1 MYNKGVL
8 IHIQDKRRYDMGEK
22 RRQEKIQ
29 DAIGLVGDD
38 LIALKRTPVKKVLIM
53 RGCKIAV
60 AAILV
65 VTLLAT
71 AIIYPHRYALVY
83 GQYVVIAAEYP
94 DLKKETTKEY
104 EARKGGYESAV
115 EGIDDFYKYS
125 IREFLSGLD
134 GENAIYS
141 PVNVG
146 VMLGML
152 AEITDGES
160 RTQIL
165 NAVGVDDI
173 ETLREKSKCIWL
185 SNYMDDDSAY
195 ILANSLWLSNDMK
208 YKKEALEKLS
218 QYYYASSFYGEM
230 GSDSY
235 TKAIRAW
242 LNEQS
247 KGLLE
252 DANKDLKFDPFTAM
266 VLASTIYFDDGW
278 KTKFDKKNNTNG
290 MFHTGAEDIKCTFM
304 NETKYYD
311 YYRGENFA
319 AVGKDMCSDSKMW
332 FILPD
337 TDVIVDDILEDEE
350 ALEFIINNINVSSQ
364 RSIELSVPRFDIS
377 SEISLIDGLKNMGI
391 RDIFYG
397 DLADFSPAIHEDGCA
412 VDRAEHSLRVIVD
425 EDGVK
430 AAGQTVV
437 GLDWDVPDNIK
448 FVLDRPFIFVISSD
462 VGAPLFV
469 GVVNQPQ

>member
-1 MYNKGVL
+1 MSRVNREEL
-8 IHIQDKRRYDMGEK
+8 L
-22 RRQEKIQ
+22 Q

-38 LIALKRTPVKKVLIM
+38 LIALKRTSVKRALIM
-53 RGCKIAV
+53 RGCKIAI

-65 VTLLAT
+65 VTLLVT
-71 AIIYPHRYALVY
+71 AIVYPHRYALVY
-83 GQYVVIAAEYP
+83 GQYVVTAAEYP
-94 DLKKETTKEY
+94 ELEKETAKEY
-104 EARKGGYESAV
+104 EARKSGYESAV
-115 EGIDDFYKYS
+115 EGIDGFYKDS

-165 NAVGVDDI
+165 NTVGLDDMQ
-173 ETLREKSKCIWL
+173 TFREKSTCIWL
-185 SNYMDDDSAY
+185 SNYMDDDSTCV
-195 ILANSLWLSNDMK
+195 LANSLWLSDHMT

-266 VLASTIYFDDGW
+266 VLASTIYYDDGW
-278 KTKFDKKNNTNG
+278 KTKFDKKNNTNDI
-290 MFHTGAEDIKCTFM
+290 FHSDAGDIKCTFM
-304 NETKYYD
+304 NETNHYAYYSS
-311 YYRGENFA
+311 ENFA
-319 AVGKDMCSDSKMW
+319 AVGKNMCSGSKMW

-337 TDVIVDDILEDEE
+337 IGVTVDDILKDDE
-350 ALEFIINNINVSSQ
+350 ALDFMVNNINMSTQ
-364 RSIELSVPRFDIS
+364 KSIELSVPRFDIS

-391 RDIFYG
+391 RDIFYYE
-397 DLADFSPAIHEDGCA
+397 LANFSPAIAGDGCA

-437 GLDWDVPDNIK
+437 TLDWGVSDNIK